1 MINQKS
7 IVHHQDTGQPIQGNR
22 PLKSNNIEVT
32 DTLSGNSLAAVET
45 ELDRMDERKRRNHNL
60 D

>member
-1 MINQKS
+1 MINQKG
-7 IVHHQDTGQPIQGNR
+7 IVHQQDTGQPIQGNR